1 MEQSS
6 WDDVRLFLALVRG
19 GSMRAAAQALE
30 VSHSTVAR
38 RMEQL
43 ERRAGTQLVARVD
56 GALTLSDAGQD
67 LLAVAERMEGELQAL
82 ERRSF
87 GRDHAL
93 SGPLVLA
100 ILDALMVPPVLA
112 LLAAFRAKHPQVALE
127 LKVGMDLSDLE
138 RREADLALRF
148 GNSPSDALVGR
159 RIAETG
165 RAVYGAASY
174 VAAHWPDPVAQGAGW
189 IGFTPVGQAET
200 WKRKTGFAALP
211 THYRMADMRSQVT
224 AMKAGMGISLLPCF
238 LCDPDPDLRR
248 ISAVD
253 FPSYQQLWLLR
264 HADARNNA
272 RLKALSDHLY
282 DGFRGLEPLLRGQ
295 TQSQFDPS
303 ELSANSGG

>member
-1 MEQSS
+1 MEQAS
-6 WDDVRLFLALVRG
+6 WDDFRLFLALVRG

-43 ERRAGTQLVARVD
+43 ERRAGTQLVARVE
-56 GALTLSDAGQD
+56 GRLTLSAAGQD
-67 LLAVAERMEGELQAL
+67 LLAVAERMEGELHAL

-100 ILDALMVPPVLA
+100 VLDALMVPPVLS
-112 LLAAFRAKHPQVALE
+112 LLAAFRDKHPQVELE

-148 GNSPSDALVGR
+148 STSPSEALVGR
-159 RIAETG
+159 RLGDTG
-165 RAVYGAASY
+165 RAVYAAADY
-174 VAAHWPDPVAQGAGW
+174 VDSHWPKPDEKGAGW
-189 IGFTPVGQAET
+189 IGFTPVGQPEK
-200 WKRKTGFAALP
+200 WKRKTAFAALP
-211 THYRMADMRSQVT
+211 THVRMVDMRSQVA

-264 HADARNNA
+264 HADARHNA
-272 RLKALSDHLY
+272 RLRALSDHLF
-282 DGFRGLEPLLRGQ
+282 DGFRDLAPLLRGE
-295 TQSQFDPS
+295 TRVLC
-303 ELSANSGG
+303 ELNNSP